1 MTQSMLFIAGTRPE
15 VIKVVPAVA
24 AARKIHIEVTLLLT
38 GQHKEM
44 ARQALIDFDVAA
56 DAELDVM
63 RAGASLAA
71 LTTRLIQE
79 IDAYYSA
86 HPPAVV
92 VVQGDT
98 SSAAIAGLIAF
109 YHGIPVAHIEAGL
122 RSRDNRHPFPEEVNR
137 KIVSTYAALNFAPT
151 LLARHNLLTEQ
162 VPADTIFVTG
172 NTVVDAVEMM
182 KQKLPPMPS
191 DGVRRILVTTHR
203 RESWGEDI
211 ANICHA
217 VHAIAERYP
226 DVRVLLPVHRNPVVA
241 NPVRAILAGHPRVT
255 LTEPLDYL
263 DLQKALSESYFTLT
277 DSGGIQEEA
286 PSYGVPAL
294 VLRRVTE
301 RPEAVNAGLA
311 KVVGTDRDAIVDACR
326 KLLDDPAAYR
336 RMARAANPFGDGHAG
351 RRIAAAL
358 KRFVEGR
365 VPVFDGVDEFQGVD

>member
-15 VIKVVPAVA
+15 VIKVVPAVV
-24 AARKIHIEVTLLLT
+24 AARQIHDDVTLLLT

-44 ARQALIDFDVAA
+44 ARQALTDFDVAA

-71 LTTRLIQE
+71 LTQRLINE
-79 IDAYYSA
+79 IDAYFGA

-98 SSAAIAGLIAF
+98 TSAAVAGLMAF
-109 YHGIPVAHIEAGL
+109 YRGIPVAHIEAGL

-137 KIVSTYAALNFAPT
+137 KIVSTYAAFNFAPT
-151 LLARHNLLTEQ
+151 PLARGNLLSEQ
-162 VPADTIFVTG
+162 VSADTILVTG

-182 KQKLPPMPS
+182 KQKLPPPPF

-203 RESWGEDI
+203 RESWGQDI
-211 ANICHA
+211 ANICR
-217 VHAIAERYP
+217 AIRLIADNNP
-226 DVRVLLPVHRNPVVA
+226 DVQVLLPVHRNPVVA
-241 NPVRAILAGHPRVT
+241 EPVNRILGGHPRVT
-255 LTEPLDYL
+255 LTDPLDYL
-263 DLQKALSESYFTLT
+263 DLQKALSESYLTLT

-286 PSYGVPAL
+286 PSYGVPVL

-311 KVVGTDRDAIVDACR
+311 QVVGTDRDAIVDACQR
-326 KLLDDPAAYR
+326 LLDDPAVHR
-336 RMARAANPFGDGHAG
+336 QMAGAANPFGDGYAG

-358 KRFVEGR
+358 KRFVDGEA
-365 VPVFDGVDEFQGVD
+365 PVFAGIDVFEGGG